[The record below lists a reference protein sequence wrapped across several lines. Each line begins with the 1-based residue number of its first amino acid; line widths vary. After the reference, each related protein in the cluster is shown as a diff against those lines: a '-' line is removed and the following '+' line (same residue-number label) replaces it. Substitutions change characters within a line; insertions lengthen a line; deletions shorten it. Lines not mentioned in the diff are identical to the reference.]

1 MKYIKELNKDN
12 IKEIIEVLDNDG
24 VIIFPTDTVYGI
36 GCNPFSIKALNK
48 LFEFKQR
55 DYTKPINVLTDS
67 IDKIKLVSTNIS
79 SKEMEIMNKYFP
91 SDLTI
96 ILNKKDNVPDILTA
110 NLNTIGVRIPNSDI
124 ALTILKEYKYPIA
137 TTSVNISGE
146 KPSLE
151 VKDFYDDFKDKV
163 DIIVEGGKSKIGIPS
178 TIIKIENNNVNVLR
192 QGNLKVE

>member
-12 IKEIIEVLDNDG
+12 LKEIIEVLDNDG

-48 LFEFKQR
+48 LFEFKKR

-96 ILNKKDNVPDILTA
+96 ILNKKDNVPDILTG

>member
-1 MKYIKELNKDN
+1 MKYINELNKEN

-55 DYTKPINVLTDS
+55 DYSKPINVLTDS
-67 IDKIKLVSTNIS
+67 IEKIKLVATNIND
-79 SKEMEIMNKYFP
+79 KELEIMNKYFP

-96 ILNKKDNVPDILTA
+96 ILNKKENVPDLLTA
-110 NLNTIGVRIPNSDI
+110 NLKTIGVRIPNSDI
-124 ALTILKEYKYPIA
+124 ALSILKEYKYPIA

-146 KPSLE
+146 EPSLE
-151 VKDFYDDFKDKV
+151 VKDFYDAFKDKV
-163 DIIVEGGKSKIGIPS
+163 DIIVDGGKSKIGIPS
-178 TIIKIENNNVNVLR
+178 TIIKIDNNNVKVLR

>member
-1 MKYIKELNKDN
+1 MEKINNAYLVNVSELMK
-12 IKEIIEVLDNDG
+12 LDITG
-24 VIIFPTDTVYGI
+24 KIVVFPTDTVYGI

>member
-12 IKEIIEVLDNDG
+12 LKEIIEVLDNDG

-36 GCNPFSIKALNK
+36 GCNQFSIKALNK

>member
-12 IKEIIEVLDNDG
+12 LKEIIEVLDNDG

>member
-12 IKEIIEVLDNDG
+12 LKEIIEVLDNDG

-163 DIIVEGGKSKIGIPS
+163 DIIVDGGKSKIGIPS